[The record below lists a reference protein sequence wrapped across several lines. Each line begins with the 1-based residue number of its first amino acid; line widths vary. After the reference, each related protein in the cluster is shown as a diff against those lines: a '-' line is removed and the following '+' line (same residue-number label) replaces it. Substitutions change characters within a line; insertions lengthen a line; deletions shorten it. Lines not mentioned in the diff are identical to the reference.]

1 MRNIAVWFE
10 IPVKDMERARLFY
23 GNVLG
28 YDLPVQDLGGV
39 LMAFFPMAGHGNSG
53 ALVQSDGYEPCQR
66 GTVVYLNAGEDL
78 AESLERIEPAGGGI
92 VVPKT
97 KITDE
102 YGHFALFR
110 DPEGNLVGLHSAK

>member
-10 IPVKDMERARLFY
+10 IPVRDMERARLFY
-23 GNVLG
+23 SNVLG
-28 YDLPVQDLGGV
+28 YDLPLQDLGGI

-53 ALVQSDGYEPCQR
+53 ALIRGDGYEPCER

-78 AESLERIEPAGGGI
+78 AESLERIEPAGGRV

-97 KITDE
+97 KITVE
-102 YGHFALFR
+102 YGHFALFQ
-110 DPEGNLVGLHSAK
+110 DTEGNLVGLHSMR